1 MATMTAR
8 DEAAKEQ
15 IIRKLRSEGY
25 PTYARLFDLFDLNL
39 TDNPDVVGYML
50 PGKAKIVLN
59 ENLSIDQVSTIV
71 RHEIL
76 HEWLSHGARSE
87 KFNKEH
93 PDLLPDHDTSNIAA
107 DYEISNIG
115 YTDKD
120 KRAAR
125 AIILGDRTLQGL
137 VTEDQYPGWEDKS
150 FEEMYEELLKKNLEE
165 KKQLLNLLKQLHK
178 MLPEDEEDQSPSM
191 SGQGSSR
198 SQNNNGKGGGQGSSD
213 NQNNDNSNPS
223 ADNQNDSN
231 SNSSAG
237 TNDSEPGQGNGKS
250 QPNDQQGRGQGQP
263 KADKAQQALDDA
275 KDEIKDIDE
284 EKAQQGNVFDS
295 DKQQKER
302 SELAKRVEQI
312 RKLLDDPNIQR
323 QGKSESQR
331 AVQKARLIRQAEL
344 NDRYARNPL
353 VRFTLDLNN
362 FIKKQTEDDRDYTW
376 TKFNNSALMVGLIKP
391 GVTDY
396 AEKNIP
402 EINVYWDVSGSFSN
416 PAKTESARRAIATLQ
431 KYVRDKKI
439 KIKTWYF
446 ANRVSSTEQNAG
458 GGTEGQPILDHIQA
472 TKPTNVIIITD
483 SDINDCRTPTTVP
496 GAVWFLFYD
505 GESKNLREYLR
516 GKLETRSYLIY
527 DY

>member
-25 PTYARLFDLFDLNL
+25 PTYARLLDLFDLNL
-39 TDNPDVVGYML
+39 TDNPNVVGYML

-76 HEWLSHGARSE
+76 HEWLSHGARGE
-87 KFNKEH
+87 KFDKEH

-107 DYEISNIG
+107 DYEISNVG

-125 AIILGDRTLQGL
+125 AIILGDKTLQGL

-165 KKQLLNLLKQLHK
+165 KKQLLDVLKQLHK
-178 MLPEDEEDQSPSM
+178 MLPEDEEDQNQSQSSDAPSDPN
-191 SGQGSSR
+191 SDDD
-198 SQNNNGKGGGQGSSD
+198 SSD
-213 NQNNDNSNPS
+213 NQNSGTS
-223 ADNQNDSN
+223 SSDS
-231 SNSSAG
+231 SETQSS
-237 TNDSEPGQGNGKS
+237 
-250 QPNDQQGRGQGQP
+250 DQQGQEQS

-275 KDEIKDIDE
+275 KDDIKDIDK

-312 RKLLDDPNIQR
+312 RKLLDDPDIQR
-323 QGKSESQR
+323 QGKGESQR
-331 AVQKARLIRQAEL
+331 AVQKDRLIKQAKIE
-344 NDRYARNPL
+344 DRYKSNPL
-353 VRFTLDLNN
+353 VKFTLDLNN
-362 FIKKQTEDDRDYTW
+362 FIKQQTASYRGSTW
-376 TKFNNSALMVGLIKP
+376 TRFNKTAVRTGLIKR
-391 GVTDY
+391 GITSYAQTD
-396 AEKNIP
+396 IP
-402 EINVYWDVSGSFSN
+402 EINVYWDVSGSFSD
-416 PAKTESARRAIATLQ
+416 PRKTEGARRAIATLQ
-431 KYVRDKKI
+431 KYVREKKI

-446 ANRVSSTEQNAG
+446 ADRVSSTEQNAG
-458 GGTEGQPILDHIQA
+458 GGTNGQPILDHIQA
-472 TKPTNVIIITD
+472 TKPTNVIVITD
-483 SDINDCRTPTTVP
+483 SDISDCRTPTTVP
-496 GAVWFLFYD
+496 GAVWLLFY
-505 GESKNLREYLR
+505 GSESQNLREYLR
-516 GKLETRSYLIY
+516 GKQETRSYLIY

>member
-87 KFNKEH
+87 KFDKEH

-107 DYEISNIG
+107 DYEISNVG

-125 AIILGDRTLQGL
+125 AIILGDKTLQGL

-165 KKQLLNLLKQLHK
+165 KKQLLNVLKQLHK
-178 MLPEDEEDQSPSM
+178 MLPEDEDDQNQS
-191 SGQGSSR
+191 QSSDTL
-198 SQNNNGKGGGQGSSD
+198 SDPNSDGDSSD
-213 NQNNDNSNPS
+213 NQNSS
-223 ADNQNDSN
+223 TSSSDS
-231 SNSSAG
+231 SKTQLS
-237 TNDSEPGQGNGKS
+237 
-250 QPNDQQGRGQGQP
+250 DQQGQDQS

-275 KDEIKDIDE
+275 KDDIKDIDK

-312 RKLLDDPNIQR
+312 RKLLDDPDIQR
-323 QGKSESQR
+323 QGKGESQR
-331 AVQKARLIRQAEL
+331 AVQKDRLIKQAKL
-344 NDRYARNPL
+344 ADRYKSNPL
-353 VRFTLDLNN
+353 VKFTLDLNN
-362 FIKKQTEDDRDYTW
+362 FIKQQTANYRGSTW
-376 TKFNNSALMVGLIKP
+376 TRFNKTSVRTGLIKP
-391 GVTDY
+391 GITSYAQTD
-396 AEKNIP
+396 IP

-416 PAKTESARRAIATLQ
+416 PAKTEGARRAIATLQ
-431 KYVRDKKI
+431 KYVREKKI

-446 ANRVSSTEQNAG
+446 ADRVSSTEENAG
-458 GGTEGQPILDHIQA
+458 GGTNGQPILDHIQA
-472 TKPTNVIIITD
+472 TKPANVIVITD
-483 SDINDCRTPTTVP
+483 SDISDCTTPTTVP
-496 GAVWFLFYD
+496 GAVWLLFY
-505 GESKNLREYLR
+505 GSESQNLREYLR
-516 GKLETRSYLIY
+516 GKQETKSYLIY

>member
-1 MATMTAR
+1 MTAR

-87 KFNKEH
+87 KFDKEH

-107 DYEISNIG
+107 DYEISNVG

-165 KKQLLNLLKQLHK
+165 KKQLLNILKQLHK
-178 MLPEDEEDQSPSM
+178 MLPEDEDDQNQSQPSGTP
-191 SGQGSSR
+191 SDPNSDSD
-198 SQNNNGKGGGQGSSD
+198 SSD
-213 NQNNDNSNPS
+213 NQNSNSSNPS
-223 ADNQNDSN
+223 ADI
-231 SNSSAG
+231 NSS
-237 TNDSEPGQGNGKS
+237 ELGQGDNKS
-250 QPNDQQGRGQGQP
+250 QSDDQEEQS

-275 KDEIKDIDE
+275 KDDIEDIDK

-312 RKLLDDPNIQR
+312 RKLLDDPDIQR
-323 QGKSESQR
+323 QGKGESQK
-331 AVQKARLIRQAEL
+331 AVQKDRLIKQAKL
-344 NDRYARNPL
+344 ADRYKSNPL
-353 VRFTLDLNN
+353 VKFTLDLNN
-362 FIKKQTEDDRDYTW
+362 FIKQQTANYRGSTW
-376 TKFNNSALMVGLIKP
+376 TRFNKTSVRTGLIKP
-391 GVTDY
+391 GITSYAQTD
-396 AEKNIP
+396 IP

-416 PAKTESARRAIATLQ
+416 PAKTEGARRAIATLQ
-431 KYVRDKKI
+431 KYVREKKI

-446 ANRVSSTEQNAG
+446 ADRVSSTEENAG
-458 GGTEGQPILDHIQA
+458 GGTKGQPILDHIQA
-472 TKPTNVIIITD
+472 TKPANVIVITD
-483 SDINDCRTPTTVP
+483 SDISDCRTPTTVP
-496 GAVWFLFYD
+496 GAVWLLFY
-505 GESKNLREYLR
+505 GSESPNLRAYLR
-516 GKLETRSYLIY
+516 GKQETKSYLIY

>member
-59 ENLSIDQVSTIV
+59 ENLSIDQVSTVV

-125 AIILGDRTLQGL
+125 AIILGDKTLQGL

-150 FEEMYEELLKKNLEE
+150 FEEMYEELLKQSLEE
-165 KKQLLNLLKQLHK
+165 KKQLLDLLKQLHK
-178 MLPEDEEDQSPSM
+178 MLPEDEDDQNQSQPSGTP
-191 SGQGSSR
+191 SDPNSDDD
-198 SQNNNGKGGGQGSSD
+198 SSD
-213 NQNNDNSNPS
+213 NQNSGTS
-223 ADNQNDSN
+223 SSDS
-231 SNSSAG
+231 
-237 TNDSEPGQGNGKS
+237 SETQLS
-250 QPNDQQGRGQGQP
+250 DQQGQEQSQ
-263 KADKAQQALDDA
+263 ADKAQQALDDA
-275 KDEIKDIDE
+275 KDDIKDIDK

-312 RKLLDDPNIQR
+312 RKLLDDPNIQQ
-323 QGKSESQR
+323 QGKGESQR
-331 AVQKARLIRQAEL
+331 AVQKDRLIKQAKL
-344 NDRYARNPL
+344 ADRYKSNPL
-353 VRFTLDLNN
+353 VKFTLDLNN
-362 FIKKQTEDDRDYTW
+362 FIKQQTANYRGSTW
-376 TKFNNSALMVGLIKP
+376 TRFNKTSVRTGLIKP
-391 GVTDY
+391 GITSYAQTD
-396 AEKNIP
+396 IP
-402 EINVYWDVSGSFSN
+402 EINVYWDVSGSFSD
-416 PAKTESARRAIATLQ
+416 PKKTEGARRAIATLQ
-431 KYVRDKKI
+431 KYVREKKI

-446 ANRVSSTEQNAG
+446 ADRVSSTEENAG
-458 GGTEGQPILDHIQA
+458 GGTKGQPILDHIQA
-472 TKPTNVIIITD
+472 TKPANVIVITD
-483 SDINDCRTPTTVP
+483 SDISDCRTPTTVP
-496 GAVWFLFYD
+496 GAVWLLFY
-505 GESKNLREYLR
+505 GSESPNLRAYLR
-516 GKLETRSYLIY
+516 GKQETKSYLIY

>member
-76 HEWLSHGARSE
+76 HEWLSHGARGE

-93 PDLLPDHDTSNIAA
+93 PDLLPDHDTANIAA

-125 AIILGDRTLQGL
+125 AIILGDKTLQGL

-178 MLPEDEEDQSPSM
+178 MLPEDEDDQSPSM
-191 SGQGSSR
+191 SGQSSSDR
-198 SQNNNGKGGGQGSSD
+198 QNNDGTGGGQGFSD
-213 NQNNDNSNPS
+213 NQND
-223 ADNQNDSN
+223 DN
-231 SNSSAG
+231 SNSSDG
-237 TNDSEPGQGNGKS
+237 THGSEP
-250 QPNDQQGRGQGQP
+250 GQGQP
-263 KADKAQQALDDA
+263 KANKAQQALDDA

-284 EKAQQGNVFDS
+284 EKAQQGSVFDS

-312 RKLLDDPNIQR
+312 RKLLNDPDIQR

-344 NDRYARNPL
+344 NDRYTRNPL

-362 FIKKQTEDDRDYTW
+362 FIKKQTDDDRDYTW

-391 GVTDY
+391 GVTEY

-402 EINVYWDVSGSFSN
+402 EINVYWDVSGSFSS
-416 PAKTESARRAIATLQ
+416 PAKTEGARRAIATLQ

-483 SDINDCRTPTTVP
+483 SDISDCKTPTTVP

-516 GKLETRSYLIY
+516 GKLETRAYLIY

>member
-25 PTYARLFDLFDLNL
+25 PTYARLFDLFGLNL

-87 KFNKEH
+87 KFDKEH

-107 DYEISNIG
+107 DYEISNVG

-125 AIILGDRTLQGL
+125 AIILGDKTLQGL

-165 KKQLLNLLKQLHK
+165 KKQLLNVLKQLHK
-178 MLPEDEEDQSPSM
+178 MLPEDEDDQNQSQPS
-191 SGQGSSR
+191 STPSDPNSD
-198 SQNNNGKGGGQGSSD
+198 SDSSD
-213 NQNNDNSNPS
+213 NQNSNSSNPS
-223 ADNQNDSN
+223 ADI
-231 SNSSAG
+231 NSS
-237 TNDSEPGQGNGKS
+237 EPSQGDNKS
-250 QPNDQQGRGQGQP
+250 QPSDQQGQEQS

-275 KDEIKDIDE
+275 KDDIKDIDK

-295 DKQQKER
+295 DEQQKER

-312 RKLLDDPNIQR
+312 RKLLDDPNIQQ
-323 QGKSESQR
+323 QGKGESQR
-331 AVQKARLIRQAEL
+331 AVQKDRLIKQAKL
-344 NDRYARNPL
+344 ADRYKSNPL
-353 VRFTLDLNN
+353 VKFTLDLNN
-362 FIKKQTEDDRDYTW
+362 FIKQQTANYRGSTW
-376 TKFNNSALMVGLIKP
+376 TRFNKTSVRTGLIKP
-391 GVTDY
+391 GITSYAQTD
-396 AEKNIP
+396 IP
-402 EINVYWDVSGSFSN
+402 EINVYWDVSGSFSD
-416 PAKTESARRAIATLQ
+416 PKKTEGARRAIATLQ
-431 KYVRDKKI
+431 KYVREKKI

-446 ANRVSSTEQNAG
+446 ADRVSSTEENAG
-458 GGTEGQPILDHIQA
+458 GGTKGQPILDHIQA
-472 TKPTNVIIITD
+472 TKPANVIVITD
-483 SDINDCRTPTTVP
+483 SDISDCRTPTTVP
-496 GAVWFLFYD
+496 GAVWLLFY
-505 GESKNLREYLR
+505 GSESPNLRAYLR
-516 GKLETRSYLIY
+516 GKQETKSYLIY

>member
-1 MATMTAR
+1 MTAR

-76 HEWLSHGARSE
+76 HEWLSHGPRSE
-87 KFNKEH
+87 KFDKEH
-93 PDLLPDHDTSNIAA
+93 PDLLPDHDTANIAA
-107 DYEISNIG
+107 DYEISNVG

-120 KRAAR
+120 KRAER
-125 AIILGDRTLQGL
+125 ALILGDKTLRGL

-165 KKQLLNLLKQLHK
+165 KKQLLNVLKQLHK
-178 MLPEDEEDQSPSM
+178 MLPEDEDDQNQSQPSGTP
-191 SGQGSSR
+191 SDPNSDSD
-198 SQNNNGKGGGQGSSD
+198 SSD
-213 NQNNDNSNPS
+213 NQNSNSSNPS
-223 ADNQNDSN
+223 ADI
-231 SNSSAG
+231 NSS
-237 TNDSEPGQGNGKS
+237 ELGQGDNKS
-250 QPNDQQGRGQGQP
+250 QSDDQEEQS

-275 KDEIKDIDE
+275 KDDIKDIDK

-302 SELAKRVEQI
+302 SELDKRVEQI
-312 RKLLDDPNIQR
+312 RKLLDDPDIQR
-323 QGKSESQR
+323 QGKGESQR
-331 AVQKARLIRQAEL
+331 AVQKDRLIKQAKL
-344 NDRYARNPL
+344 ADRYKSNPL
-353 VRFTLDLNN
+353 VKFTLDLNN
-362 FIKKQTEDDRDYTW
+362 FIKQQTASYRGSTW
-376 TKFNNSALMVGLIKP
+376 TRFNKTAVRTGLIKR
-391 GVTDY
+391 GITSYAQTD
-396 AEKNIP
+396 IP
-402 EINVYWDVSGSFSN
+402 EINVYWDVSGSFSD
-416 PAKTESARRAIATLQ
+416 PRKTEGARRAIATLQ
-431 KYVRDKKI
+431 KYVREKKI

-472 TKPTNVIIITD
+472 TKPANVIVITD
-483 SDINDCRTPTTVP
+483 SDISDCRTPTTVP
-496 GAVWFLFYD
+496 GAVWLLFY
-505 GESKNLREYLR
+505 GSESPNLRAYLR
-516 GKLETRSYLIY
+516 GKQETKSYLIY

>member
-76 HEWLSHGARSE
+76 HEWLSHGSRSE
-87 KFNKEH
+87 KFDKEH

-107 DYEISNIG
+107 DYEISNVG

-125 AIILGDRTLQGL
+125 AIILGDKTLQGL

-165 KKQLLNLLKQLHK
+165 KKQLLNVLKQLHK
-178 MLPEDEEDQSPSM
+178 MLPEDEDDQNQSQSSNM
-191 SGQGSSR
+191 SSS
-198 SQNNNGKGGGQGSSD
+198 SNSNDDSSD
-213 NQNNDNSNPS
+213 NQNSGTS
-223 ADNQNDSN
+223 SSDS
-231 SNSSAG
+231 
-237 TNDSEPGQGNGKS
+237 SETQLS
-250 QPNDQQGRGQGQP
+250 DQQGQS

-275 KDEIKDIDE
+275 KDDIEDIDK

-312 RKLLDDPNIQR
+312 RKLLNDPDIQR
-323 QGKSESQR
+323 QGKDESQR
-331 AVQKARLIRQAEL
+331 AVQKDRLIKQAKL
-344 NDRYARNPL
+344 ADRYKSNPL
-353 VRFTLDLNN
+353 VKFTLDLNN
-362 FIKKQTEDDRDYTW
+362 FIKQQTASYRGSTW
-376 TKFNNSALMVGLIKP
+376 TRFNKTAVRTGLIKR
-391 GVTDY
+391 GITSYAQTD
-396 AEKNIP
+396 IP
-402 EINVYWDVSGSFSN
+402 EINVYWDVSGSFSD
-416 PAKTESARRAIATLQ
+416 PRKTEGARRAIATLQ
-431 KYVRDKKI
+431 KYVREKKI

-472 TKPTNVIIITD
+472 TKPANVIVITD
-483 SDINDCRTPTTVP
+483 SDISDCRTPTTVP
-496 GAVWFLFYD
+496 GAVWLLFYD
-505 GESKNLREYLR
+505 SESQNLREYLR
-516 GKLETRSYLIY
+516 GKQETKSYLIY

>member
-1 MATMTAR
+1 MTAR

-125 AIILGDRTLQGL
+125 AIILGDKTLRGL

-150 FEEMYEELLKKNLEE
+150 FEEMYEELLKQNLEE
-165 KKQLLNLLKQLHK
+165 KKQLLDLLKQLHK
-178 MLPEDEEDQSPSM
+178 MLPEDEDDQLPSM
-191 SGQGSSR
+191 DGGQSSSN
-198 SQNNNGKGGGQGSSD
+198 SQNNGGIGDGQGTSD
-213 NQNNDNSNPS
+213 NQSD
-223 ADNQNDSN
+223 DS

-237 TNDSEPGQGNGKS
+237 TNSSEPNQGDGGVQGDGESQSSGQ
-250 QPNDQQGRGQGQP
+250 QRQGQS

-275 KDEIKDIDE
+275 KDDIEDIDK

-312 RKLLDDPNIQR
+312 RKLLNDPDIQR
-323 QGKSESQR
+323 QGKDESRR
-331 AVQKARLIRQAEL
+331 AVQKARLIQQAKID
-344 NDRYARNPL
+344 DRYASNPL
-353 VRFTLDLNN
+353 VKFTLDLNN
-362 FIKKQTEDDRDYTW
+362 FIKKQTADYRGFTW
-376 TKFNNSALMVGLIKP
+376 TRFNKTAIMTGLIKP
-391 GVTDY
+391 GVTSY
-396 AEKNIP
+396 AQKNIP
-402 EINVYWDVSGSFSN
+402 EINVYWDVSGSFSD
-416 PAKTESARRAIATLQ
+416 PRKTEGARRAIATLQ

-446 ANRVSSTEQNAG
+446 ANRVSSTEKNAG

-472 TKPTNVIIITD
+472 TKPANVIVITD
-483 SDINDCRTPTTVP
+483 GDISDCRTPTTIP

-505 GESKNLREYLR
+505 NESKNLREYLR

>member
-59 ENLSIDQVSTIV
+59 ENLSIDQVSTVV

-93 PDLLPDHDTSNIAA
+93 PDLLPDHDTANIAA
-107 DYEISNIG
+107 DYEISNVG

-125 AIILGDRTLQGL
+125 AIILGNKTLQGL

-150 FEEMYEELLKKNLEE
+150 FEEMYEELLKKSLEE

-178 MLPEDEEDQSPSM
+178 MLPEDEDDQNQSQS
-191 SGQGSSR
+191 SGM
-198 SQNNNGKGGGQGSSD
+198 SSD
-213 NQNNDNSNPS
+213 LNGDDDSSGNQNSGTDDSDSSEMQPS
-223 ADNQNDSN
+223 DKQ
-231 SNSSAG
+231 
-237 TNDSEPGQGNGKS
+237 
-250 QPNDQQGRGQGQP
+250 GQGQGQS
-263 KADKAQQALDDA
+263 KTGKAQKALDDA
-275 KDEIKDIDE
+275 KDDIKDIDK

-323 QGKSESQR
+323 QGKGESQR
-331 AVQKARLIRQAEL
+331 AVQKDRLIKQAKL
-344 NDRYARNPL
+344 ADRYKSNPL
-353 VRFTLDLNN
+353 VKFTLDLNN
-362 FIKKQTEDDRDYTW
+362 FIKQQTASYRGSTW
-376 TKFNNSALMVGLIKP
+376 TRFNKTAVRTGLIKR
-391 GVTDY
+391 GITSYAQTD
-396 AEKNIP
+396 IP
-402 EINVYWDVSGSFSN
+402 EINVYWDVSGSFSD
-416 PAKTESARRAIATLQ
+416 PRKTEGARRAIATLQ
-431 KYVRDKKI
+431 KYVREKKI

-446 ANRVSSTEQNAG
+446 ANRVSSTEENAG

-472 TKPTNVIIITD
+472 TKPANVIVITD

-505 GESKNLREYLR
+505 SESQNLREHLR
-516 GKLETRSYLIY
+516 GKQETKSYLIY

>member
-1 MATMTAR
+1 MTAR

-76 HEWLSHGARSE
+76 HEWLSHGSRSE
-87 KFNKEH
+87 KFDKEH

-107 DYEISNIG
+107 DYEISNVG

-125 AIILGDRTLQGL
+125 AIILGDKTLQGL

-165 KKQLLNLLKQLHK
+165 KKQLLNVLKQLHK
-178 MLPEDEEDQSPSM
+178 MLPEDEDDQNQSQPSGTP
-191 SGQGSSR
+191 SDPNSDSD
-198 SQNNNGKGGGQGSSD
+198 SSD
-213 NQNNDNSNPS
+213 NQNSNSSNPS
-223 ADNQNDSN
+223 ADI
-231 SNSSAG
+231 NSS
-237 TNDSEPGQGNGKS
+237 ELGQGDNKS
-250 QPNDQQGRGQGQP
+250 QSDDQEEQS

-275 KDEIKDIDE
+275 KDDIKDIDK

-312 RKLLDDPNIQR
+312 RKLLDDPDIQR
-323 QGKSESQR
+323 QGKGESQK
-331 AVQKARLIRQAEL
+331 AVQKDRLIKQAKL
-344 NDRYARNPL
+344 ADRYKSNPL
-353 VRFTLDLNN
+353 VKFTLDLNN
-362 FIKKQTEDDRDYTW
+362 FIKQQTANYRGSTW
-376 TKFNNSALMVGLIKP
+376 TRFNKTSVRTGLIKP
-391 GVTDY
+391 GITSYAQTD
-396 AEKNIP
+396 IP

-416 PAKTESARRAIATLQ
+416 PAKTEGARRAIATLQ
-431 KYVRDKKI
+431 KYVREKKI

-446 ANRVSSTEQNAG
+446 ADRVSSTEENAG
-458 GGTEGQPILDHIQA
+458 GGTKGQPILDHIQA
-472 TKPTNVIIITD
+472 TKPANVIVITD
-483 SDINDCRTPTTVP
+483 SDISDCRTPTTVP
-496 GAVWFLFYD
+496 GAVWLLFY
-505 GESKNLREYLR
+505 GSESPNLRAYLR
-516 GKLETRSYLIY
+516 GKQETKSYLIY

>member
-1 MATMTAR
+1 MTAR

-39 TDNPDVVGYML
+39 TDNPDIVGYML

-125 AIILGDRTLQGL
+125 AIILGDKTLQGL

-150 FEEMYEELLKKNLEE
+150 FEEMYEELLKQSLEE

-178 MLPEDEEDQSPSM
+178 MLPEDEDDQSSSIDSGQSSSDSQTNDGMGDGQSPS
-191 SGQGSSR
+191 G
-198 SQNNNGKGGGQGSSD
+198 
-213 NQNNDNSNPS
+213 
-223 ADNQNDSN
+223 NQNDDN
-231 SNSSAG
+231 SNSSANING
-237 TNDSEPGQGNGKS
+237 SEPGQGKGKS
-250 QPNDQQGRGQGQP
+250 QPNDQQGQGQS

-275 KDEIKDIDE
+275 KDDIEDIDK
-284 EKAQQGNVFDS
+284 EKAQQGDVFDS

-312 RKLLDDPNIQR
+312 RKLLNDPDIQR
-323 QGKSESQR
+323 QGKDESQR
-331 AVQKARLIRQAEL
+331 AVHKDRLIKQAKMD
-344 NDRYARNPL
+344 DRYTSNPL
-353 VRFTLDLNN
+353 VKFTLDLNN
-362 FIKKQTEDDRDYTW
+362 FIKKQTADYRGFTW
-376 TKFNNSALMVGLIKP
+376 TRFNKTAIMTGLIKP
-391 GVTDY
+391 GVTSY
-396 AEKNIP
+396 AQKNIP
-402 EINVYWDVSGSFSN
+402 EINVYWDVSGSFSD
-416 PAKTESARRAIATLQ
+416 PRKTEGARRAIATLQ

-458 GGTEGQPILDHIQA
+458 GGTEGQPILDHIQE
-472 TKPTNVIIITD
+472 TKPANVIIITD
-483 SDINDCRTPTTVP
+483 SDISDCRTPTTVP
-496 GAVWFLFYD
+496 GAVWLLFY
-505 GESKNLREYLR
+505 GSESPNLRAYLR
-516 GKLETRSYLIY
+516 GKQETKSYLIY

>member
-15 IIRKLRSEGY
+15 IMRKLRSEGY

-76 HEWLSHGARSE
+76 HEWLSHGSRSE
-87 KFNKEH
+87 KFDKEH

-107 DYEISNIG
+107 DYEISNVG

-165 KKQLLNLLKQLHK
+165 KKQLLNVLKQLHK
-178 MLPEDEEDQSPSM
+178 MLPEDEDDQNQSQPSGTP
-191 SGQGSSR
+191 SDPNSDSD
-198 SQNNNGKGGGQGSSD
+198 SSD
-213 NQNNDNSNPS
+213 NQNSNSSNPS
-223 ADNQNDSN
+223 ADI
-231 SNSSAG
+231 NSS
-237 TNDSEPGQGNGKS
+237 ELGQGDNKS
-250 QPNDQQGRGQGQP
+250 QSDDQEEQS

-275 KDEIKDIDE
+275 KDDIKDIDK

-312 RKLLDDPNIQR
+312 RKLLDDPDIQR
-323 QGKSESQR
+323 QGKGESQK
-331 AVQKARLIRQAEL
+331 AVQKDRLIKQAKL
-344 NDRYARNPL
+344 ADRYKSNPL
-353 VRFTLDLNN
+353 VKFTLDLNN
-362 FIKKQTEDDRDYTW
+362 FIKQQTANYRGSTW
-376 TKFNNSALMVGLIKP
+376 TRFNKTSVRTGLIKP
-391 GVTDY
+391 GITSYAQTD
-396 AEKNIP
+396 IP
-402 EINVYWDVSGSFSN
+402 EINVYWDVSGSFSD
-416 PAKTESARRAIATLQ
+416 PRKTEGARRAIATLQ
-431 KYVRDKKI
+431 KYVREKKI

-446 ANRVSSTEQNAG
+446 ADRVSSTEENAG
-458 GGTEGQPILDHIQA
+458 GGTKGQPILDHIQA
-472 TKPTNVIIITD
+472 TKPANVIVITD
-483 SDINDCRTPTTVP
+483 SDISDCRTPTTVL
-496 GAVWFLFYD
+496 GAVWLLFY
-505 GESKNLREYLR
+505 GSESPNLRAYLR
-516 GKLETRSYLIY
+516 GKQETKSYLIY

>member
-1 MATMTAR
+1 MTAR

-76 HEWLSHGARSE
+76 HEWLSHGARGE
-87 KFNKEH
+87 KFDKEH
-93 PDLLPDHDTSNIAA
+93 PDLLPDHDTANIAA
-107 DYEISNIG
+107 DYEISNVG

-125 AIILGDRTLQGL
+125 AIILGDKTLQGL

-165 KKQLLNLLKQLHK
+165 KKQLLNVLKQLHK
-178 MLPEDEEDQSPSM
+178 MLPEDEDDQNQSQPSGTP
-191 SGQGSSR
+191 SDPNSDSD
-198 SQNNNGKGGGQGSSD
+198 SSD
-213 NQNNDNSNPS
+213 NQNSNSSNPS
-223 ADNQNDSN
+223 ADI
-231 SNSSAG
+231 NSS
-237 TNDSEPGQGNGKS
+237 ELGQGDNKS
-250 QPNDQQGRGQGQP
+250 QSDDQEEQS

-275 KDEIKDIDE
+275 KDDIKDIDK

-312 RKLLDDPNIQR
+312 RKLLDDPDIQR
-323 QGKSESQR
+323 QGKGESQK
-331 AVQKARLIRQAEL
+331 AVQKDRLIKQAKL
-344 NDRYARNPL
+344 ADRYKSNPL
-353 VRFTLDLNN
+353 VKFTLDLNN
-362 FIKKQTEDDRDYTW
+362 FIKQQTANYRGSTW
-376 TKFNNSALMVGLIKP
+376 TRFNKTSVRTGLIKP
-391 GVTDY
+391 GITSYAQTD
-396 AEKNIP
+396 IP

-416 PAKTESARRAIATLQ
+416 PAKTEGARRAIATLQ
-431 KYVRDKKI
+431 NYVREKKI

-446 ANRVSSTEQNAG
+446 ADRVSSTEENAG
-458 GGTEGQPILDHIQA
+458 GGTKGQPILDHIQA
-472 TKPTNVIIITD
+472 TKPANVIVITD
-483 SDINDCRTPTTVP
+483 SDISDCRTPTTVP
-496 GAVWFLFYD
+496 GAVWLLFY
-505 GESKNLREYLR
+505 GSESPNLRAYLR
-516 GKLETRSYLIY
+516 GKQETRSYLIY

>member
-87 KFNKEH
+87 KFDKEH

-107 DYEISNIG
+107 DYEISNVG

-125 AIILGDRTLQGL
+125 AIILGDKTLQGL

-150 FEEMYEELLKKNLEE
+150 FEEMYEKLLKKNLEE

-178 MLPEDEEDQSPSM
+178 MLPEDEDDQSPSM
-191 SGQGSSR
+191 GSGQSSSD
-198 SQNNNGKGGGQGSSD
+198 SQNNDSMGGGQGLSD
-213 NQNNDNSNPS
+213 NQND
-223 ADNQNDSN
+223 DS
-231 SNSSAG
+231 SNSSAS
-237 TNDSEPGQGNGKS
+237 TNGSEPGQGDGES
-250 QPNDQQGRGQGQP
+250 QPNDQQGQGQS

-275 KDEIKDIDE
+275 KDEIKDIDK

-295 DKQQKER
+295 DEQQKER

-312 RKLLDDPNIQR
+312 RKLLNDPDIQR
-323 QGKSESQR
+323 QGKDESQR
-331 AVQKARLIRQAEL
+331 AVQKDRLIKQAKL
-344 NDRYARNPL
+344 ADRYKSNPL
-353 VRFTLDLNN
+353 VKFTLDLNN
-362 FIKKQTEDDRDYTW
+362 FIKQQTASYRGSTW
-376 TKFNNSALMVGLIKP
+376 TRFNKTSIRTGLIKP
-391 GVTDY
+391 GITSYAQTD
-396 AEKNIP
+396 IP
-402 EINVYWDVSGSFSN
+402 EINVYWDVSGSFSD
-416 PAKTESARRAIATLQ
+416 PRKTEGARRAIATLQ
-431 KYVRDKKI
+431 KYVREKKI

-446 ANRVSSTEQNAG
+446 ANRVSSTKENAG

-472 TKPTNVIIITD
+472 TKPANVIIITD
-483 SDINDCRTPTTVP
+483 SDISDCKTPTTVP

>member
-125 AIILGDRTLQGL
+125 AIILGDKTLQGL

-178 MLPEDEEDQSPSM
+178 MLPEDEEDQNQSQSPGM
-191 SGQGSSR
+191 
-198 SQNNNGKGGGQGSSD
+198 
-213 NQNNDNSNPS
+213 PS
-223 ADNQNDSN
+223 DSN
-231 SNSSAG
+231 SDNNSSDDQNNATG
-237 TNDSEPGQGNGKS
+237 NSDSSEAQSG
-250 QPNDQQGRGQGQP
+250 DQQGQGQEQS

-275 KDEIKDIDE
+275 KDDIEDIDK

-312 RKLLDDPNIQR
+312 RKLLNDPDIQQ
-323 QGKSESQR
+323 QGKDESQR
-331 AVQKARLIRQAEL
+331 AVHKDRLIKQAKMD
-344 NDRYARNPL
+344 DRYTSNPL
-353 VRFTLDLNN
+353 VKFTLDLNN
-362 FIKKQTEDDRDYTW
+362 FIKKQTADYRGSTW
-376 TKFNNSALMVGLIKP
+376 TRFNKTAIMTGLIKP
-391 GVTDY
+391 GVTSY
-396 AEKNIP
+396 AQKNIP
-402 EINVYWDVSGSFSN
+402 EINVYWDVSGSFSD
-416 PAKTESARRAIATLQ
+416 PRKTEGARRAIATLQ

-446 ANRVSSTEQNAG
+446 ANRVSSTERNAG
-458 GGTEGQPILDHIQA
+458 GGTEGQPILDHIQE
-472 TKPTNVIIITD
+472 TKPANVIIITD
-483 SDINDCRTPTTVP
+483 SDISDCRTPTTVP

>member
-25 PTYARLFDLFDLNL
+25 PTYARLLDLFDLNL
-39 TDNPDVVGYML
+39 TDNPNVVGYML

-76 HEWLSHGARSE
+76 HEWLSHGARGE
-87 KFNKEH
+87 KFDKEH

-125 AIILGDRTLQGL
+125 AIILGDKTLQGL

-165 KKQLLNLLKQLHK
+165 KKQLLDVLKQLHK

-191 SGQGSSR
+191 GGDGQGP
-198 SQNNNGKGGGQGSSD
+198 SD
-213 NQNNDNSNPS
+213 NQNDASSNPS
-223 ADNQNDSN
+223 A
-231 SNSSAG
+231 G
-237 TNDSEPGQGNGKS
+237 TNGSEPSQGNGKS
-250 QPNDQQGRGQGQP
+250 QPSDQQGQEQS

-275 KDEIKDIDE
+275 KDDIKDIDK

-312 RKLLDDPNIQR
+312 RKLLDDPNIQQ
-323 QGKSESQR
+323 QGKGESQR
-331 AVQKARLIRQAEL
+331 AVQKDRLIKQAKIE
-344 NDRYARNPL
+344 DRYKSNPL
-353 VRFTLDLNN
+353 VKFTLDLNN
-362 FIKKQTEDDRDYTW
+362 FIKQQTASYRGSTW
-376 TKFNNSALMVGLIKP
+376 TRFNKTAVRTGLIKR
-391 GVTDY
+391 GITSYAQTD
-396 AEKNIP
+396 IP
-402 EINVYWDVSGSFSN
+402 EINVYWDVSGSFSD
-416 PAKTESARRAIATLQ
+416 PRKTEGARRAIATLQ
-431 KYVRDKKI
+431 KYVREKKI

-446 ANRVSSTEQNAG
+446 ADRVSSTEQNAG
-458 GGTEGQPILDHIQA
+458 GGTNGQPILDHIQA
-472 TKPTNVIIITD
+472 TKPTNVIVITD
-483 SDINDCRTPTTVP
+483 SDISDCRTPTTVP
-496 GAVWFLFYD
+496 GAVWLLFY
-505 GESKNLREYLR
+505 GSESQNLREYLR
-516 GKLETRSYLIY
+516 GKQETRSYLIY

>member
-76 HEWLSHGARSE
+76 HEWLSHGSRSE
-87 KFNKEH
+87 KFDKEH

-107 DYEISNIG
+107 DYEISNVG

-125 AIILGDRTLQGL
+125 AIILGDKTLQGL

-165 KKQLLNLLKQLHK
+165 KKQLLNVLKQLHK
-178 MLPEDEEDQSPSM
+178 MLPEDEDDQNQSQPSGTP
-191 SGQGSSR
+191 SDPNSDSD
-198 SQNNNGKGGGQGSSD
+198 SSD
-213 NQNNDNSNPS
+213 NQNSNSSNPS
-223 ADNQNDSN
+223 ADI
-231 SNSSAG
+231 NSS
-237 TNDSEPGQGNGKS
+237 ELGQGDNKS
-250 QPNDQQGRGQGQP
+250 QSDDQEEQS

-275 KDEIKDIDE
+275 KDDIKDIDK

-312 RKLLDDPNIQR
+312 RKLLDDPDIQR
-323 QGKSESQR
+323 QGKGESQK
-331 AVQKARLIRQAEL
+331 AVQKDRLIKQAKL
-344 NDRYARNPL
+344 ADRYKSNPL
-353 VRFTLDLNN
+353 VKFTLDLNN
-362 FIKKQTEDDRDYTW
+362 FIKQQTANYRGSTW
-376 TKFNNSALMVGLIKP
+376 TRFNKTSVRTGLIKP
-391 GVTDY
+391 GITSYAQTD
-396 AEKNIP
+396 IP

-416 PAKTESARRAIATLQ
+416 PAKTEGARRAIATLQ
-431 KYVRDKKI
+431 KYVREKKI

-446 ANRVSSTEQNAG
+446 ADRVSSTEENAG
-458 GGTEGQPILDHIQA
+458 GGTKGQPILDHIQA
-472 TKPTNVIIITD
+472 TKPANVIVITD
-483 SDINDCRTPTTVP
+483 SDISDCRTPTTVP
-496 GAVWFLFYD
+496 GAVWLLFY
-505 GESKNLREYLR
+505 GSESPNLRAYLR
-516 GKLETRSYLIY
+516 GKQETRSYLIY

>member
-39 TDNPDVVGYML
+39 TDNPNVVGYML

-76 HEWLSHGARSE
+76 HEWLSHGPRGE

-107 DYEISNIG
+107 DYEISNVG

-125 AIILGDRTLQGL
+125 AIILGDKTLQGL

-165 KKQLLNLLKQLHK
+165 KKQLLDVLKQLHK
-178 MLPEDEEDQSPSM
+178 MLPEDEEDQNQSQSSDTPSDPN
-191 SGQGSSR
+191 SGDD
-198 SQNNNGKGGGQGSSD
+198 SSD
-213 NQNNDNSNPS
+213 NQNSGTS
-223 ADNQNDSN
+223 SSDS
-231 SNSSAG
+231 SETQSS
-237 TNDSEPGQGNGKS
+237 
-250 QPNDQQGRGQGQP
+250 DQQGQEQS

-275 KDEIKDIDE
+275 KDDIKDIDK

-323 QGKSESQR
+323 QGKGESQR
-331 AVQKARLIRQAEL
+331 AVQKDRLIKQAKIE
-344 NDRYARNPL
+344 DRYKSNPL
-353 VRFTLDLNN
+353 VKFTLDLNN
-362 FIKKQTEDDRDYTW
+362 FIKQQTASYRGSTW
-376 TKFNNSALMVGLIKP
+376 TRFNKTAVRTGLIKR
-391 GVTDY
+391 GITSYAQTD
-396 AEKNIP
+396 IP
-402 EINVYWDVSGSFSN
+402 EINVYWDVSGSFSD
-416 PAKTESARRAIATLQ
+416 PRKTEGARRAIATLQ
-431 KYVRDKKI
+431 KYVREKKI

-446 ANRVSSTEQNAG
+446 ADRVSSTEQNAG
-458 GGTEGQPILDHIQA
+458 GGTNGQPILDHIQA
-472 TKPTNVIIITD
+472 TKPTNVIVITD
-483 SDINDCRTPTTVP
+483 SDISDCRTPTTVP
-496 GAVWFLFYD
+496 GAVWLLFY
-505 GESKNLREYLR
+505 GSESQNLREYLR
-516 GKLETRSYLIY
+516 GKQETRSYLIY

>member
-125 AIILGDRTLQGL
+125 AIILGDKTLQGL

-178 MLPEDEEDQSPSM
+178 MLPEDEDDQSPSM
-191 SGQGSSR
+191 SGQSSSDR
-198 SQNNNGKGGGQGSSD
+198 QNNDGTGGGQGFSD
-213 NQNNDNSNPS
+213 NQND
-223 ADNQNDSN
+223 DN
-231 SNSSAG
+231 SNSSDG
-237 TNDSEPGQGNGKS
+237 THGSEP
-250 QPNDQQGRGQGQP
+250 GQGQP
-263 KADKAQQALDDA
+263 KANKAQQALDDA

-284 EKAQQGNVFDS
+284 EKAQQGSVFDS

-312 RKLLDDPNIQR
+312 RKLLNDPDIQR

-344 NDRYARNPL
+344 NDRYTRNPL

-362 FIKKQTEDDRDYTW
+362 FIKKQTDDYRDYTW

-391 GVTDY
+391 GVTEY

-402 EINVYWDVSGSFSN
+402 EINVYWDVSGSFSS
-416 PAKTESARRAIATLQ
+416 PAKTEGARRAIATLQ

-472 TKPTNVIIITD
+472 TKPTNVIVITD
-483 SDINDCRTPTTVP
+483 SDISDCKTPTTVP

-516 GKLETRSYLIY
+516 GKLETRAYLIY

>member
-25 PTYARLFDLFDLNL
+25 PTYARLLDLFDLNL
-39 TDNPDVVGYML
+39 TDNPNVVGYML

-76 HEWLSHGARSE
+76 HEWLSHGARGE
-87 KFNKEH
+87 KFDKEH

-107 DYEISNIG
+107 DYEISNVG

-125 AIILGDRTLQGL
+125 AIILGDKTLQGL

-165 KKQLLNLLKQLHK
+165 KKQLLDVLKQLHR
-178 MLPEDEEDQSPSM
+178 MLPEDEEDQNQSQSSDAPSAPN
-191 SGQGSSR
+191 SDDD
-198 SQNNNGKGGGQGSSD
+198 SSD
-213 NQNNDNSNPS
+213 NQNSDTSSSGSSETQPS
-223 ADNQNDSN
+223 
-231 SNSSAG
+231 
-237 TNDSEPGQGNGKS
+237 
-250 QPNDQQGRGQGQP
+250 DQQGQEQS

-275 KDEIKDIDE
+275 KDDIKDIDK

-323 QGKSESQR
+323 QGKGESQR
-331 AVQKARLIRQAEL
+331 AVQKDRLIKQAKIE
-344 NDRYARNPL
+344 DRYKSNPL
-353 VRFTLDLNN
+353 VKFTLDLNN
-362 FIKKQTEDDRDYTW
+362 FIKQQTASYRGSTW
-376 TKFNNSALMVGLIKP
+376 TRFNKTAVRTGLIKR
-391 GVTDY
+391 GITSYAQTD
-396 AEKNIP
+396 IP
-402 EINVYWDVSGSFSN
+402 EINVYWDVSGSFSD
-416 PAKTESARRAIATLQ
+416 PRKTEGARRAIATLQ
-431 KYVRDKKI
+431 KYVREKKI

-446 ANRVSSTEQNAG
+446 ADRVSSTEQNAG
-458 GGTEGQPILDHIQA
+458 GGTNGQPILDHIQA
-472 TKPTNVIIITD
+472 TKPTNVIVITD
-483 SDINDCRTPTTVP
+483 SDISDCRTPTTVP
-496 GAVWFLFYD
+496 GAVWLLFY
-505 GESKNLREYLR
+505 GSESQNLREYLR
-516 GKLETRSYLIY
+516 GKQETRSYLIY

>member
-76 HEWLSHGARSE
+76 HEWLSHGSRSE
-87 KFNKEH
+87 KFDKEH

-107 DYEISNIG
+107 DYEISNVG

-165 KKQLLNLLKQLHK
+165 KKQLLNVLKQLHK
-178 MLPEDEEDQSPSM
+178 MLPEDEDDQNQSQPSGTP
-191 SGQGSSR
+191 SDPNSDSD
-198 SQNNNGKGGGQGSSD
+198 SSD
-213 NQNNDNSNPS
+213 NQNSNSSNPS
-223 ADNQNDSN
+223 ADI
-231 SNSSAG
+231 NSS
-237 TNDSEPGQGNGKS
+237 ELGQGDNKS
-250 QPNDQQGRGQGQP
+250 QSDDQEEQS

-275 KDEIKDIDE
+275 KDDIKDIDK

-312 RKLLDDPNIQR
+312 RKLLDDPDIQR
-323 QGKSESQR
+323 QGKGESQR
-331 AVQKARLIRQAEL
+331 AVQKDRLIKQAKL
-344 NDRYARNPL
+344 ADRYKSNPL
-353 VRFTLDLNN
+353 VKFTLDLNN
-362 FIKKQTEDDRDYTW
+362 FIKQQTANYRGSTW
-376 TKFNNSALMVGLIKP
+376 TRFNKTSVRTGLIKP
-391 GVTDY
+391 GITSYAQTD
-396 AEKNIP
+396 IP
-402 EINVYWDVSGSFSN
+402 EINVYWDVSGSFSD
-416 PAKTESARRAIATLQ
+416 PRKTEGARRAIATLQ
-431 KYVRDKKI
+431 KYVREKKI

-446 ANRVSSTEQNAG
+446 ADRVSSTEENAG
-458 GGTEGQPILDHIQA
+458 GGTKGQPILDHIQA
-472 TKPTNVIIITD
+472 TKPANVIVITD
-483 SDINDCRTPTTVP
+483 SDISDCRTPTTVP
-496 GAVWFLFYD
+496 GAVWLLFY
-505 GESKNLREYLR
+505 GSESPNLRAYLR
-516 GKLETRSYLIY
+516 GKQETKSYLIY

>member
-1 MATMTAR
+1 MTAR

-76 HEWLSHGARSE
+76 HEWLSHGSRSE
-87 KFNKEH
+87 KFDKEH

-107 DYEISNIG
+107 DYEISNVG

-125 AIILGDRTLQGL
+125 AIILGDKTLQGL

-165 KKQLLNLLKQLHK
+165 KKQLLNVLKQLHK
-178 MLPEDEEDQSPSM
+178 MLPEDEDDQNQSQPSGTP
-191 SGQGSSR
+191 SDPNSDGD
-198 SQNNNGKGGGQGSSD
+198 SSD
-213 NQNNDNSNPS
+213 NQNSGTS
-223 ADNQNDSN
+223 SSDS
-231 SNSSAG
+231 
-237 TNDSEPGQGNGKS
+237 SETQLS
-250 QPNDQQGRGQGQP
+250 DQQGQDQS

-275 KDEIKDIDE
+275 KDDIKDIDK

-312 RKLLDDPNIQR
+312 RKLLDDPDIQR
-323 QGKSESQR
+323 QGKSESQK
-331 AVQKARLIRQAEL
+331 AVQKDRLIKQAKL
-344 NDRYARNPL
+344 ADRYKSNPL
-353 VRFTLDLNN
+353 VKFTLDLNN
-362 FIKKQTEDDRDYTW
+362 FIKQQTANYRGSTW
-376 TKFNNSALMVGLIKP
+376 TRFNKTSVRTGLIKP
-391 GVTDY
+391 GITSY
-396 AEKNIP
+396 AQADIP

-416 PAKTESARRAIATLQ
+416 PAKTEGARRAIATLQ
-431 KYVRDKKI
+431 KYVRENKI

-446 ANRVSSTEQNAG
+446 ADRVSSTEENAG
-458 GGTEGQPILDHIQA
+458 GGTKGQPILDHIQA
-472 TKPTNVIIITD
+472 TKPANVIVITD
-483 SDINDCRTPTTVP
+483 SDISDCTTPTTVP
-496 GAVWFLFYD
+496 GAVWLLFY
-505 GESKNLREYLR
+505 GSESPNLRAYLR
-516 GKLETRSYLIY
+516 GKQETKSYLIY

>member
-125 AIILGDRTLQGL
+125 AIILGDKTLQGL

-178 MLPEDEEDQSPSM
+178 MLPEDEDDQSPSM
-191 SGQGSSR
+191 SGQSSLDR
-198 SQNNNGKGGGQGSSD
+198 QNNDGMGGGQGFSD
-213 NQNNDNSNPS
+213 NQND
-223 ADNQNDSN
+223 DN
-231 SNSSAG
+231 SNSSDG
-237 TNDSEPGQGNGKS
+237 THGSEP
-250 QPNDQQGRGQGQP
+250 GQGQP
-263 KADKAQQALDDA
+263 KANKAQQALDDA
-275 KDEIKDIDE
+275 KDEIEDIDE
-284 EKAQQGNVFDS
+284 EKAQQGSVFDS
-295 DKQQKER
+295 AKQQKER

-312 RKLLDDPNIQR
+312 RKLLNDPDIQR

-344 NDRYARNPL
+344 NDRYTRNPL

-362 FIKKQTEDDRDYTW
+362 FIKKQTDDDRDYTW

-391 GVTDY
+391 GVTEY

-402 EINVYWDVSGSFSN
+402 EINVYWDVSGSFSS
-416 PAKTESARRAIATLQ
+416 PAKTEGARRAIATLQ
-431 KYVRDKKI
+431 KYVRGKKI

-483 SDINDCRTPTTVP
+483 SDISDCTTPTTVP

-516 GKLETRSYLIY
+516 GKLETRAYLIY

>member
-87 KFNKEH
+87 KFDKEH

-107 DYEISNIG
+107 DYEISNVG

-165 KKQLLNLLKQLHK
+165 KKQLLNVLKQLHK
-178 MLPEDEEDQSPSM
+178 MLPEDEDDQNQSQPSGTP
-191 SGQGSSR
+191 SDPNSNSD
-198 SQNNNGKGGGQGSSD
+198 SSD
-213 NQNNDNSNPS
+213 NQNSNSSNPS
-223 ADNQNDSN
+223 ADI
-231 SNSSAG
+231 NSS
-237 TNDSEPGQGNGKS
+237 ELGQGDNKS
-250 QPNDQQGRGQGQP
+250 QSDDQEEQS

-275 KDEIKDIDE
+275 KDDIKDIDK

-295 DKQQKER
+295 DEQQKER

-312 RKLLDDPNIQR
+312 RKLLDDPNIQQ
-323 QGKSESQR
+323 QGKGESQR
-331 AVQKARLIRQAEL
+331 AVQKDRLIKQAKL
-344 NDRYARNPL
+344 ADRYKSNPL
-353 VRFTLDLNN
+353 VKFTLDLNN
-362 FIKKQTEDDRDYTW
+362 FIKQQTANYRGSTW
-376 TKFNNSALMVGLIKP
+376 TRFNKTSVRTGLIKP
-391 GVTDY
+391 GITSY
-396 AEKNIP
+396 AQADIP
-402 EINVYWDVSGSFSN
+402 EINVYWDVSGSFSD
-416 PAKTESARRAIATLQ
+416 PKKTEGARRAIATLQ
-431 KYVRDKKI
+431 KYVREKKI

-446 ANRVSSTEQNAG
+446 ADRVSSTEENAG
-458 GGTEGQPILDHIQA
+458 GGTKGQPILDHIQA
-472 TKPTNVIIITD
+472 TKPANVIVITD
-483 SDINDCRTPTTVP
+483 SDISDCTTPTTVP
-496 GAVWFLFYD
+496 GAVWLLFY
-505 GESKNLREYLR
+505 GSESPNLRAYLR
-516 GKLETRSYLIY
+516 GKQETKSYLIY

>member
-76 HEWLSHGARSE
+76 HEWLSHGSRSE
-87 KFNKEH
+87 KFDKEH

-107 DYEISNIG
+107 DYEISNVG

-125 AIILGDRTLQGL
+125 AIILGDKTLQGL

-165 KKQLLNLLKQLHK
+165 KKQLLNVLKQLHK
-178 MLPEDEEDQSPSM
+178 MLPEDEDDQNQSQPSGTP
-191 SGQGSSR
+191 SDPNSDSD
-198 SQNNNGKGGGQGSSD
+198 SSD
-213 NQNNDNSNPS
+213 NQNSNSSNPS
-223 ADNQNDSN
+223 ADI
-231 SNSSAG
+231 NSS
-237 TNDSEPGQGNGKS
+237 ELGQGDNKS
-250 QPNDQQGRGQGQP
+250 QSDDQEEQS

-275 KDEIKDIDE
+275 KDDIKDIDK

-312 RKLLDDPNIQR
+312 RKLLDDPDIQR
-323 QGKSESQR
+323 QGKGESQK
-331 AVQKARLIRQAEL
+331 AVQKDRLIKQAKL
-344 NDRYARNPL
+344 ADRYKSNPL
-353 VRFTLDLNN
+353 VKFTLDLNN
-362 FIKKQTEDDRDYTW
+362 FIKQQTANYRGSTW
-376 TKFNNSALMVGLIKP
+376 TRFNKTSVRTGLIKP
-391 GVTDY
+391 GITSYAQTD
-396 AEKNIP
+396 IP

-416 PAKTESARRAIATLQ
+416 PAKTEGARRAIATLQ
-431 KYVRDKKI
+431 KYVREKKI

-446 ANRVSSTEQNAG
+446 ADRVSSTKENAG

-472 TKPTNVIIITD
+472 TKPANVIVITD
-483 SDINDCRTPTTVP
+483 SDISDCRTPTTVP
-496 GAVWFLFYD
+496 GAVWLLFY
-505 GESKNLREYLR
+505 GSESPNLRAYLR
-516 GKLETRSYLIY
+516 GKQETRSYLIY

>member
-76 HEWLSHGARSE
+76 HEWLSHGSRSE
-87 KFNKEH
+87 KFDKEH

-107 DYEISNIG
+107 DYEISNVG

-125 AIILGDRTLQGL
+125 AIILGDRILQGL

-165 KKQLLNLLKQLHK
+165 KKQLLNVLKQLHK
-178 MLPEDEEDQSPSM
+178 MLPEDEDDQNQSQPSGTP
-191 SGQGSSR
+191 SDPNSDSD
-198 SQNNNGKGGGQGSSD
+198 SSD
-213 NQNNDNSNPS
+213 NQNSNS
-223 ADNQNDSN
+223 
-231 SNSSAG
+231 SNSSANING
-237 TNDSEPGQGNGKS
+237 SEPGQGDNKS
-250 QPNDQQGRGQGQP
+250 QSDDQEEQS

-275 KDEIKDIDE
+275 KDDIKDIDK

-295 DKQQKER
+295 DRQQKER

-312 RKLLDDPNIQR
+312 RKLLDDPDIQR
-323 QGKSESQR
+323 QGKGESQK
-331 AVQKARLIRQAEL
+331 AVQKDRLIKQAKL
-344 NDRYARNPL
+344 ADRYKSNPL
-353 VRFTLDLNN
+353 VKFTLDLNN
-362 FIKKQTEDDRDYTW
+362 FIKQQTANYRGSTW
-376 TKFNNSALMVGLIKP
+376 TRFNKTSVRTGLIKP
-391 GVTDY
+391 GITSYAQTD
-396 AEKNIP
+396 IP

-416 PAKTESARRAIATLQ
+416 PAKTEGARRAIATLQ
-431 KYVRDKKI
+431 KYVREKKI

-446 ANRVSSTEQNAG
+446 ADRVSSTEENAG
-458 GGTEGQPILDHIQA
+458 GGTKGQPILDHIQA
-472 TKPTNVIIITD
+472 TKPANVIVITD
-483 SDINDCRTPTTVP
+483 SDISDCTTPTTVP
-496 GAVWFLFYD
+496 GAVWLLFY
-505 GESKNLREYLR
+505 GSESPNLRAYLR
-516 GKLETRSYLIY
+516 GKQETRSYLIY

>member
-1 MATMTAR
+1 MTAR
-8 DEAAKEQ
+8 EEAAKEQ
-15 IIRKLRSEGY
+15 IIRKLRGEGY

-76 HEWLSHGARSE
+76 HEWLSHGSRSE
-87 KFNKEH
+87 KFDKEH

-107 DYEISNIG
+107 DYEISNVG

-125 AIILGDRTLQGL
+125 AIILGDKTLQGL

-165 KKQLLNLLKQLHK
+165 KKQLLNVLKQLHK
-178 MLPEDEEDQSPSM
+178 MLPEDEDDQNQSQPSGTP
-191 SGQGSSR
+191 SDPNSDSD
-198 SQNNNGKGGGQGSSD
+198 SSD
-213 NQNNDNSNPS
+213 NQNSNSSNPS
-223 ADNQNDSN
+223 ADI
-231 SNSSAG
+231 NSS
-237 TNDSEPGQGNGKS
+237 ELGQGDNKS
-250 QPNDQQGRGQGQP
+250 QSDDQEEQS

-275 KDEIKDIDE
+275 KDDIKDIDK

-312 RKLLDDPNIQR
+312 RKLLDDPDIQR
-323 QGKSESQR
+323 QGKGESQK
-331 AVQKARLIRQAEL
+331 AVQKDRLIKQAKL
-344 NDRYARNPL
+344 ADRYKSNPL
-353 VRFTLDLNN
+353 VKFTLDLNN
-362 FIKKQTEDDRDYTW
+362 FIKQQTANYRGSTW
-376 TKFNNSALMVGLIKP
+376 TRFNKTSVRTGLIKP
-391 GVTDY
+391 GITSYAQTD
-396 AEKNIP
+396 IP

-416 PAKTESARRAIATLQ
+416 PAKTEGARRAIATLQ
-431 KYVRDKKI
+431 NYVREKKI

-446 ANRVSSTEQNAG
+446 ADRVSSTEENAG
-458 GGTEGQPILDHIQA
+458 GGTKGQPILDHIQA
-472 TKPTNVIIITD
+472 TKPANVIVITD
-483 SDINDCRTPTTVP
+483 SDISDCRTPTTVP
-496 GAVWFLFYD
+496 GAVWLLFY
-505 GESKNLREYLR
+505 GSESPNLRAYLR
-516 GKLETRSYLIY
+516 GKQETKSYLIY

>member
-25 PTYARLFDLFDLNL
+25 PTYARLLDLFDLNL
-39 TDNPDVVGYML
+39 TDNPNVVGYML

-76 HEWLSHGARSE
+76 HEWLSHGARGE
-87 KFNKEH
+87 KFDKEH

-107 DYEISNIG
+107 DYEISNVG

-125 AIILGDRTLQGL
+125 AIILGDKTLQGL

-165 KKQLLNLLKQLHK
+165 KKQLLDVLKQLHK
-178 MLPEDEEDQSPSM
+178 MLPEDEEDQNQSQSSDAPSDSN
-191 SGQGSSR
+191 SGDD
-198 SQNNNGKGGGQGSSD
+198 SSD
-213 NQNNDNSNPS
+213 NQDSGTSRSDPS
-223 ADNQNDSN
+223 GTQ
-231 SNSSAG
+231 SS
-237 TNDSEPGQGNGKS
+237 
-250 QPNDQQGRGQGQP
+250 DQQGQEQS

-275 KDEIKDIDE
+275 KDDIKDIDK

-312 RKLLDDPNIQR
+312 RKLLDDPNIQQ
-323 QGKSESQR
+323 QGKGESQR
-331 AVQKARLIRQAEL
+331 AVQKDRLIKQAKL
-344 NDRYARNPL
+344 ADRYKSNPL
-353 VRFTLDLNN
+353 VKFTLDLNN
-362 FIKKQTEDDRDYTW
+362 FIKQQTASYRGSTW
-376 TKFNNSALMVGLIKP
+376 TRFNKTAVRTGLIKR
-391 GVTDY
+391 GITSYAQTD
-396 AEKNIP
+396 IP
-402 EINVYWDVSGSFSN
+402 EINVYWDVSGSFSD
-416 PAKTESARRAIATLQ
+416 PRKTEGARRAIATLQ
-431 KYVRDKKI
+431 KYVREKKI

-446 ANRVSSTEQNAG
+446 ADRVSSTEQNAG
-458 GGTEGQPILDHIQA
+458 GGTNGQPILDHIQA
-472 TKPTNVIIITD
+472 TKPTNVIVITD
-483 SDINDCRTPTTVP
+483 SDISDCRTPTTVP
-496 GAVWFLFYD
+496 GAVWLLFY
-505 GESKNLREYLR
+505 GSESQNLREYLR
-516 GKLETRSYLIY
+516 GKQETRSYLIY

>member
-76 HEWLSHGARSE
+76 HEWLSHGSRSE
-87 KFNKEH
+87 KFDKEH

-107 DYEISNIG
+107 DYEISNVG

-125 AIILGDRTLQGL
+125 AIILGDKTLQGL

-165 KKQLLNLLKQLHK
+165 KKQLLNVLKQLHK
-178 MLPEDEEDQSPSM
+178 MLPEDEDDQNQSQSSGTPSDTN
-191 SGQGSSR
+191 SDD
-198 SQNNNGKGGGQGSSD
+198 NSSD
-213 NQNNDNSNPS
+213 NQNSS
-223 ADNQNDSN
+223 TSSSDS
-231 SNSSAG
+231 
-237 TNDSEPGQGNGKS
+237 SETQLS
-250 QPNDQQGRGQGQP
+250 DQQGQEP
-263 KADKAQQALDDA
+263 SKADKAQQALDDA
-275 KDEIKDIDE
+275 KDDIKDIDK

-312 RKLLDDPNIQR
+312 RKLLDDPDIQR
-323 QGKSESQR
+323 QGKGESQR
-331 AVQKARLIRQAEL
+331 AVQKDRLIKQAKL
-344 NDRYARNPL
+344 ADRYKSNPL
-353 VRFTLDLNN
+353 VKFTLDLNN
-362 FIKKQTEDDRDYTW
+362 FIKQQTANYRGSTW
-376 TKFNNSALMVGLIKP
+376 TRFNKTSVRTGLIKP
-391 GVTDY
+391 GITSY
-396 AEKNIP
+396 AQADIP
-402 EINVYWDVSGSFSN
+402 EINVYWDVSGSFSD
-416 PAKTESARRAIATLQ
+416 PKKTEGARRAIATLQ
-431 KYVRDKKI
+431 KYVREKKI

-446 ANRVSSTEQNAG
+446 ADRVSSTEQNAG
-458 GGTEGQPILDHIQA
+458 GGTKGQPILDHIQA
-472 TKPTNVIIITD
+472 TKPANVIVITD
-483 SDINDCRTPTTVP
+483 SDISDCRTPTTVP
-496 GAVWFLFYD
+496 GAVWLLFY
-505 GESKNLREYLR
+505 GSESPNLRAYLR
-516 GKLETRSYLIY
+516 GKQETKSYLIY

>member
-1 MATMTAR
+1 MTAR

-107 DYEISNIG
+107 DYEISNVG

-165 KKQLLNLLKQLHK
+165 KKQLLNVLKQLHK
-178 MLPEDEEDQSPSM
+178 MLPEDEDDQNQSQPSGTP
-191 SGQGSSR
+191 SDPNSDSD
-198 SQNNNGKGGGQGSSD
+198 SSD
-213 NQNNDNSNPS
+213 NQNSNSSNPS
-223 ADNQNDSN
+223 ADI
-231 SNSSAG
+231 NSS
-237 TNDSEPGQGNGKS
+237 ELGQGDNKS
-250 QPNDQQGRGQGQP
+250 QSDDQEEQS

-275 KDEIKDIDE
+275 KDDIKDIDK

-312 RKLLDDPNIQR
+312 RKLLDDPDIQR
-323 QGKSESQR
+323 QGKGESQK
-331 AVQKARLIRQAEL
+331 AVQKDRLIKQAKL
-344 NDRYARNPL
+344 ADRYKSNPL
-353 VRFTLDLNN
+353 VKFTLDLNN
-362 FIKKQTEDDRDYTW
+362 FIKQQTANYRGSTW
-376 TKFNNSALMVGLIKP
+376 TRFNKTSVRTGLIKP
-391 GVTDY
+391 GITSYAQTD
-396 AEKNIP
+396 IP
-402 EINVYWDVSGSFSN
+402 EINVYWDVSGSFSD
-416 PAKTESARRAIATLQ
+416 PRKTEGARRAIATLQ
-431 KYVRDKKI
+431 KYVREKKI

-446 ANRVSSTEQNAG
+446 ADRVSSTEENAG
-458 GGTEGQPILDHIQA
+458 GGTKGQPILDHIQA
-472 TKPTNVIIITD
+472 TKPANVIVITD
-483 SDINDCRTPTTVP
+483 SDISDCRTPTTVP
-496 GAVWFLFYD
+496 GAVWLLFY
-505 GESKNLREYLR
+505 GSESPNLRAYLR
-516 GKLETRSYLIY
+516 GKQETKSYLIY

>member
-1 MATMTAR
+1 MTAR

-107 DYEISNIG
+107 DYEISNVG

-125 AIILGDRTLQGL
+125 AIILGDKTLQGL

-150 FEEMYEELLKKNLEE
+150 FEEMYEKLLKKNLEE

-178 MLPEDEEDQSPSM
+178 MLPEDEDDQSSSM
-191 SGQGSSR
+191 DSGQSSSV
-198 SQNNNGKGGGQGSSD
+198 SQNNNGMGDSQSPSD
-213 NQNNDNSNPS
+213 NQND
-223 ADNQNDSN
+223 DN

-237 TNDSEPGQGNGKS
+237 TNSSEPNPGDGGVPVDGES
-250 QPNDQQGRGQGQP
+250 QSGDQQGRKQS
-263 KADKAQQALDDA
+263 KADKAQQALDDTI
-275 KDEIKDIDE
+275 DDIKDIDK

-295 DKQQKER
+295 DEQQKER

-312 RKLLDDPNIQR
+312 RKLLNDPDIQR
-323 QGKSESQR
+323 QGKDESQR
-331 AVQKARLIRQAEL
+331 AVHKDRLIKQAKL
-344 NDRYARNPL
+344 ADRYKSNPL
-353 VRFTLDLNN
+353 VKFTLDLNN
-362 FIKKQTEDDRDYTW
+362 FIKQQTASYRGSTW
-376 TKFNNSALMVGLIKP
+376 TRFNKTAVRTGLIKR
-391 GVTDY
+391 GITSYAQTD
-396 AEKNIP
+396 IP
-402 EINVYWDVSGSFSN
+402 EINVYWDVSGSFSD
-416 PAKTESARRAIATLQ
+416 PRKTEGARRAIATLQ
-431 KYVRDKKI
+431 KYVREKKI

-472 TKPTNVIIITD
+472 TKPANVIVITD
-483 SDINDCRTPTTVP
+483 SDISDCRTPTTVP

-505 GESKNLREYLR
+505 SESTNLREYLR

>member
-1 MATMTAR
+1 MTAR

-87 KFNKEH
+87 KFDKEH

-107 DYEISNIG
+107 DYEISNVG

-165 KKQLLNLLKQLHK
+165 KKQLLNVLKQLHK
-178 MLPEDEEDQSPSM
+178 MLPEDEDDQNQSQPSGTP
-191 SGQGSSR
+191 SDPNSNSD
-198 SQNNNGKGGGQGSSD
+198 SSD
-213 NQNNDNSNPS
+213 NQNSNSSNPS
-223 ADNQNDSN
+223 ADI
-231 SNSSAG
+231 NSS
-237 TNDSEPGQGNGKS
+237 ELGQGDNKS
-250 QPNDQQGRGQGQP
+250 QSDDQEEQS

-275 KDEIKDIDE
+275 KDDIKDIDK

-295 DKQQKER
+295 DEQQKER

-312 RKLLDDPNIQR
+312 RKLLDDPNIQQ
-323 QGKSESQR
+323 QGKGESQR
-331 AVQKARLIRQAEL
+331 AVQKDRLIKQAKL
-344 NDRYARNPL
+344 ADRYKSNPL
-353 VRFTLDLNN
+353 VKFTLDLNN
-362 FIKKQTEDDRDYTW
+362 FIKQQTANYRGSTW
-376 TKFNNSALMVGLIKP
+376 TRFNKTSVRTGLIKP
-391 GVTDY
+391 GITSY
-396 AEKNIP
+396 AQADIP

-416 PAKTESARRAIATLQ
+416 PAKTEGARRAIATLQ
-431 KYVRDKKI
+431 KYVREKKI

-446 ANRVSSTEQNAG
+446 ADRVSSTEENAG
-458 GGTEGQPILDHIQA
+458 GGTKGQPILDHIQA
-472 TKPTNVIIITD
+472 TKPANVIVITD
-483 SDINDCRTPTTVP
+483 SDISDCTTPTTVP
-496 GAVWFLFYD
+496 GAVWLLFY
-505 GESKNLREYLR
+505 GSESPNLRAYLR
-516 GKLETRSYLIY
+516 GKQETKSYLIY

>member
-1 MATMTAR
+1 MTAR

-125 AIILGDRTLQGL
+125 AIILGDKTLQGL

-150 FEEMYEELLKKNLEE
+150 FEEMYEELLKQNLEE
-165 KKQLLNLLKQLHK
+165 KKQLLDLLKQLHK
-178 MLPEDEEDQSPSM
+178 MLPEDEDDQSPSM
-191 SGQGSSR
+191 SGQSSSDR
-198 SQNNNGKGGGQGSSD
+198 QNNDGTGGGQGFSD
-213 NQNNDNSNPS
+213 NQND
-223 ADNQNDSN
+223 DN
-231 SNSSAG
+231 SNSSDG
-237 TNDSEPGQGNGKS
+237 THGSEP
-250 QPNDQQGRGQGQP
+250 GQGQP
-263 KADKAQQALDDA
+263 KANKAQQALDDA

-284 EKAQQGNVFDS
+284 EKAQQGSVFDS

-312 RKLLDDPNIQR
+312 RKLLNDPDIQR

-344 NDRYARNPL
+344 NDRYTRNPL

-362 FIKKQTEDDRDYTW
+362 FIKKQTDDYRDYTW

-402 EINVYWDVSGSFSN
+402 EINVYWDVSGSFSS
-416 PAKTESARRAIATLQ
+416 PAKTEGARRAIATLQ

-483 SDINDCRTPTTVP
+483 SDISDCRTPTTVP

-516 GKLETRSYLIY
+516 GKLETRAYLIY

>member
-76 HEWLSHGARSE
+76 HEWLSHGSRSE
-87 KFNKEH
+87 KFDKEH

-107 DYEISNIG
+107 DYEISNVG

-150 FEEMYEELLKKNLEE
+150 FEEMYEELLKQSLEE

-178 MLPEDEEDQSPSM
+178 MLPEDEDDQNQSQPSGTPSDPN
-191 SGQGSSR
+191 SGSD
-198 SQNNNGKGGGQGSSD
+198 SSD
-213 NQNNDNSNPS
+213 NQNSNS
-223 ADNQNDSN
+223 
-231 SNSSAG
+231 SNSSANING
-237 TNDSEPGQGNGKS
+237 SEPGQGDNKS
-250 QPNDQQGRGQGQP
+250 QSDDQEEQS

-275 KDEIKDIDE
+275 KDDIKDIDK

-312 RKLLDDPNIQR
+312 RKLLDDPDIQR
-323 QGKSESQR
+323 QGKGESQK
-331 AVQKARLIRQAEL
+331 AVQKDRLIKQAKL
-344 NDRYARNPL
+344 ADRYKSNPL
-353 VRFTLDLNN
+353 VKFTLDLNN
-362 FIKKQTEDDRDYTW
+362 FIKQQTANYRGSTW
-376 TKFNNSALMVGLIKP
+376 TRFNKTSVRTGLIKP
-391 GVTDY
+391 GITSYAQTD
-396 AEKNIP
+396 IP

-416 PAKTESARRAIATLQ
+416 PAKTEGARRAIATLQ
-431 KYVRDKKI
+431 KYVREKKI

-446 ANRVSSTEQNAG
+446 ADRVSSTEENAG
-458 GGTEGQPILDHIQA
+458 GGTKGQPILDHIQA
-472 TKPTNVIIITD
+472 TKPANVIVITD
-483 SDINDCRTPTTVP
+483 SDISDCRTPTTVP
-496 GAVWFLFYD
+496 GAVWLLFY
-505 GESKNLREYLR
+505 GSESPNLREYLR

>member
-125 AIILGDRTLQGL
+125 AIILGDKTLKGL

-178 MLPEDEEDQSPSM
+178 MLPEDEDDQSPSM
-191 SGQGSSR
+191 GSGQSSSDR
-198 SQNNNGKGGGQGSSD
+198 QNNDGMGGGQGFSD
-213 NQNNDNSNPS
+213 NQNDN
-223 ADNQNDSN
+223 N

-237 TNDSEPGQGNGKS
+237 THGSEP
-250 QPNDQQGRGQGQP
+250 GQGQP

-284 EKAQQGNVFDS
+284 EKAQQGSVFDS

-312 RKLLDDPNIQR
+312 RKLLNDPDIQR
-323 QGKSESQR
+323 QGKGESQR

-344 NDRYARNPL
+344 NDRYTSNPL

-362 FIKKQTEDDRDYTW
+362 FIKKQTEDYRDYTW
-376 TKFNNSALMVGLIKP
+376 TRFNNAALMVGLIKP
-391 GVTDY
+391 GITDY

-416 PAKTESARRAIATLQ
+416 PAKTEGARRAIATLQ

-472 TKPTNVIIITD
+472 TKPANVIVITD
-483 SDINDCRTPTTVP
+483 SDISDCRTPTTVP

-505 GESKNLREYLR
+505 SESKNLREYLR
-516 GKLETRSYLIY
+516 GKLETRSYLVY